1 MPEIPPITPSSKP
14 SLRKACLQDFLDDT
28 NIKDTSYNSYNKNN
42 SHNDTIAKH
51 QQEFGHKK
59 RIKP

>member
-1 MPEIPPITPSSKP
+1 MEESTFY
-14 SLRKACLQDFLDDT
+14 RKATMEDFLDDGET
-28 NIKDTSYNSYNKNN
+28 IDQSQTQNQNNKHNKNHSN
-42 SHNDTIAKH
+42 NDNNVQKN

>member
-1 MPEIPPITPSSKP
+1 MSTTSFS
-14 SLRKACLQDFLDDT
+14 RKACLSDFINDDKPT
-28 NIKDTSYNSYNKNN
+28 KPKNN
-42 SHNDTIAKH
+42 NYQSQNDTIAKN

>member
-1 MPEIPPITPSSKP
+1 MQENTFF
-14 SLRKACLQDFLDDT
+14 RKATLEDFLDGSETINQD
-28 NIKDTSYNSYNKNN
+28 NKNN
-42 SHNDTIAKH
+42 KQNKNHSHNNHNDINKN

>member
-1 MPEIPPITPSSKP
+1 METNTFC
-14 SLRKACLQDFLDDT
+14 RKARIEDFFDDGET
-28 NIKDTSYNSYNKNN
+28 INKNN
-42 SHNDTIAKH
+42 KHEKNHSHNDNDIKKN

>member
-1 MPEIPPITPSSKP
+1 MQENSFS
-14 SLRKACLQDFLDDT
+14 RKARLEDFLNEGET
-28 NIKDTSYNSYNKNN
+28 INQNNKHNKNH
-42 SHNDTIAKH
+42 SHNDNNIEKN

>member
-1 MPEIPPITPSSKP
+1 MEEHTFY
-14 SLRKACLQDFLDDT
+14 RKATLEDFFDDGE
-28 NIKDTSYNSYNKNN
+28 IINKNN
-42 SHNDTIAKH
+42 KHNENHSQNNNDIKKN